1 VFVVG
6 DKRISSANGDW
17 AYLMVNVAVQEED
30 TLGVNHL
37 SIAAMDLQF
46 TSFELTP
53 NAYNLP
59 GRVGQVMVIVSA
71 HEIAR
76 VIAVQNHAGEPDVGL
91 EVLDELNNLGLE
103 SRQLRAATRNLSRK
117 AWAQQPKVDGIAMT
131 I

>member
-1 VFVVG
+1 VLVVG
-6 DKRISSANGDW
+6 DKRISSASGDW
-17 AYLMVNVAVQEED
+17 AYLMVNVAVQEKD
-30 TLGVNHL
+30 TLKVNL
-37 SIAAMDLQF
+37 FNIVAMDLQF

-76 VIAVQNHAGEPDVGL
+76 VVAIQNHAGEPDVGL

-103 SRQLRAATRNLSRK
+103 SWKLSAATRNLSRK
-117 AWAQQPKVDGIAMT
+117 ARAKQPKVDGLATT